1 MRASIKTLLFG
12 LVLISLIFTC
22 NTFPIFTGTSASFSD
37 TKYANAKINTGIWEN
52 LPGLIGVSDINL
64 TGSDVKL
71 QNTTDDSIRAPLNSL
86 ENFNS
91 SLNNESLAK
100 TLVNLTSNSFIAAN
114 ETFNPTYP
122 INLTN
127 NTNPI
132 NLTNST
138 NLTGSA
144 NLTDTFDL
152 DRVVSLE
159 EANSSTGSLV
169 SGVVSGFGGGGGSGG
184 SDNDEGILPEA
195 FFSSNV
201 TEGYAPLNVQLTD
214 LSQNA
219 TKWKWDFGDG
229 AFSQKQNTVHTYSTA
244 ETYTITL
251 DASNSNGTDSQSATL
266 TVLEPPAVIIPP
278 VADFS
283 SSITRGSVP
292 FTVQFTDLSEN
303 ATEWNWDFGDGI
315 ISTERNPVH
324 IYSATGKYTVTLT
337 VTNEAGTDTETRTD
351 YINVG
356 IASTVKLTSITL
368 DGENSTGATTNSGA
382 LTTNSE
388 DSLGQ
393 IGVSDENGIFFNQPS
408 HNSPFGE
415 ISIPLQLGIN
425 NFSLIADGIYPENK
439 NYGVV
444 LFFDGVQT
452 PPQVAVYNSNGGT
465 GTFSVQPTGTEIT
478 GSANRGS
485 SLDKA
490 PGSSVYIAPDGTKI
504 EVVSFVVDSKNKFID
519 KVPGEDTVP
528 NEVPDTTAKI
538 SLKVTPS
545 SILPLASFS
554 ASTLSGTAPLNV
566 SFTDSSQGSPT
577 SWNWDFGDG
586 NISTEQSPVHTYS
599 GAGEYTV
606 TLTVSTLNGTN
617 STSLTV
623 IALHPVLP
631 VAKF

>member
-1 MRASIKTLLFG
+1 MRAFIKTLLLG
-12 LVLISLIFTC
+12 LVFISLIFTC
-22 NTFPIFTGTSASFSD
+22 NKFPAFTGTSASFSD

-52 LPGLIGVSDINL
+52 LPGLIGVPDINL
-64 TGSDVKL
+64 TGSDAKF
-71 QNTTDDSIRAPLNSL
+71 QNTTDDPMRATMNSL

-91 SLNNESLAK
+91 SLNNESLAE
-100 TLVNLTSNSFIAAN
+100 TLGNLTSNSFIAAN
-114 ETFNPTYP
+114 ETLNPTYP
-122 INLTN
+122 VNLTN
-127 NTNPI
+127 N
-132 NLTNST
+132 T

-169 SGVVSGFGGGGGSGG
+169 SGVFSGFGGGGGFGG

-219 TKWKWDFGDG
+219 TEWKWDFGDG
-229 AFSQKQNTVHTYSTA
+229 ASSQKQNTAHTYSA
-244 ETYTITL
+244 AGTYIITL
-251 DASNSNGTDSQSATL
+251 DASNSNGTDSQSVTL
-266 TVLEPPAVIIPP
+266 TVLEPPEVIIHP

-283 SSITRGSVP
+283 SSITRGPVP
-292 FTVQFTDLSEN
+292 FSVQFTDLSEN
-303 ATEWNWDFGDGI
+303 ATEWKWDFGDGT

-337 VTNEAGTDTETRTD
+337 VTNEVGTDTKTRTD

-393 IGVSDENGIFFNQPS
+393 IGVSDENGVFFNQPS

-415 ISIPLQLGIN
+415 IFIPLQLGIN

-452 PPQVAVYNSNGGT
+452 PPQVAVYNSNDGT

-478 GSANRGS
+478 GSANGGL

-519 KVPGEDTVP
+519 KVSGEDTVP

-554 ASTLSGTAPLNV
+554 ASTLSGTVPLNV

-586 NISTEQSPVHTYS
+586 NISTEQSP
-599 GAGEYTV
+599 
-606 TLTVSTLNGTN
+606 
-617 STSLTV
+617 
-623 IALHPVLP
+623 
-631 VAKF
+631 